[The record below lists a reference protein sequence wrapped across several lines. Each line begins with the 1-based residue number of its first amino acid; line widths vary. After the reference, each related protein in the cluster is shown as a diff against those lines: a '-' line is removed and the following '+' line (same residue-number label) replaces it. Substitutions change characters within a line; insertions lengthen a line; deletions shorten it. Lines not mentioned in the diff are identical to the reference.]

1 MDANEFTKEFIQ
13 GLNDKL
19 FPPTLLKD
27 SPSKNNVSEGQY
39 IGALIDG
46 SALDYTTVIDN
57 LYKNTSQ
64 YFVSY
69 ESFYNSTLT
78 KYGKHLTNLV
88 FNKDYRKINV
98 YDVETGG
105 AATTLNLFGL
115 YPNNSSLPSLC
126 NHTADSLKTYLNDL
140 NFLSDK
146 YYILKILKLEDT
158 IPLNIKD
165 DVANVLHSYV
175 IEQIPSKMIDLST
188 FKNITDFENNR
199 NELIK
204 SIDNVNFI
212 TKYARD
218 VKIEKEKVTKNIYKL
233 DGTTDEQRKVSFY
246 SNYSDCIEHIK
257 KNTEKM
263 YSKLDTSINFL
274 NIQYTFEIAE
284 DIIRVLFYDDK
295 SSIVSKIGTTLS
307 TTDNDLLDRITKK
320 LNQSLYQ
327 PSEINIKFSKDPV
340 RKNDKQIKIDLEPL
354 GESEETVITIDEV
367 KKLFGSSNNVT
378 DKLNYYRK

>member
-1 MDANEFTKEFIQ
+1 MK
-13 GLNDKL
+13 LNNINHINISNCFEKTDL
-19 FPPTLLKD
+19 
-27 SPSKNNVSEGQY
+27 Y
-39 IGALIDG
+39 
-46 SALDYTTVIDN
+46 N

-158 IPLNIKD
+158 IPLNVKD

>member
-1 MDANEFTKEFIQ
+1 M
-13 GLNDKL
+13 
-19 FPPTLLKD
+19 
-27 SPSKNNVSEGQY
+27 
-39 IGALIDG
+39 
-46 SALDYTTVIDN
+46 
-57 LYKNTSQ
+57 
-64 YFVSY
+64 
-69 ESFYNSTLT
+69 
-78 KYGKHLTNLV
+78 
-88 FNKDYRKINV
+88 
-98 YDVETGG
+98 
-105 AATTLNLFGL
+105 
-115 YPNNSSLPSLC
+115 
-126 NHTADSLKTYLNDL
+126 
-140 NFLSDK
+140 
-146 YYILKILKLEDT
+146 
-158 IPLNIKD
+158 
-165 DVANVLHSYV
+165 
-175 IEQIPSKMIDLST
+175 
-188 FKNITDFENNR
+188 
-199 NELIK
+199 
-204 SIDNVNFI
+204 
-212 TKYARD
+212 
-218 VKIEKEKVTKNIYKL
+218 KIEKEKVTKNIYKL
-233 DGTTDEQRKVSFY
+233 DGTTPEQRKVSFY

>member
-105 AATTLNLFGL
+105 AATTLNLFGF
-115 YPNNSSLPSLC
+115 YPNESSLPSLC
-126 NHTADSLKTYLNDL
+126 NHTADSLKSYLNGL
-140 NFLSDK
+140 NTEDK
-146 YYILKILKLEDT
+146 YYILKMLKLENT
-158 IPLNIKD
+158 IPLNVKD

-175 IEQIPSKMIDLST
+175 VEQIPSKMIDLST

-212 TKYARD
+212 TKYGRD
-218 VKIEKEKVTKNIYKL
+218 VKIEKEIITKNIYKL
-233 DGTTDEQRKVSFY
+233 DGTTDEQRKVGFY
-246 SNYSDCIEHIK
+246 SNYSNCIEHIK
-257 KNTEKM
+257 NNTEKM

-284 DIIRVLFYDDK
+284 DIVRVLFYDDK
-295 SSIVSKIGTTLS
+295 SSMIGRIGASLP
-307 TTDNDLLDRITKK
+307 TTDNDLLDKITKE

-327 PSEINIKFSKDPV
+327 PSEISIKFSKDPV
-340 RKNDKQIKIDLEPL
+340 RKNDKQIKIDLEPM
-354 GESEETVITIDEV
+354 GESPEDVVTIDEI
-367 KKLFGSSNNVT
+367 KKLFGLPNNVT